1 MQLSY
6 FFIFFVGGKGNEE
19 AAENRNYLAGRMT
32 DEINEIIRVLQLTTY
47 DEDEWDAD
55 QLTAMKRA
63 CNALESKL
71 QTAIDWLEVI
81 RFILKYELWFYLFFM
96 IFIPE
101 GPPCSRWWS
110 RREIY
115 PPNH

>member
-1 MQLSY
+1 
-6 FFIFFVGGKGNEE
+6 
-19 AAENRNYLAGRMT
+19 MT

-71 QTAIDWLEVI
+71 QAAIDWLEVKSFIFSFFKWNLLNLIFVI
-81 RFILKYELWFYLFFM
+81 RILMRVAEASVRNLFDRSSNWPKKWPN
-96 IFIPE
+96 I
-101 GPPCSRWWS
+101 R
-110 RREIY
+110 Y
-115 PPNH
+115 PTIRKLCANSALN